1 MLIARGKEGRPAF
14 ITSVEKKITHI
25 YTPMPTVVSHL
36 REVNGA
42 RQDGPCA
49 ASDRS
54 IPSNICVG
62 LEARVPSEELTVTQ
76 RRCTMTRERDDD
88 S

>member
-1 MLIARGKEGRPAF
+1 
-14 ITSVEKKITHI
+14 
-25 YTPMPTVVSHL
+25 MPTVSHL

-62 LEARVPSEELTVTQ
+62 LKARVPSEELTVTSEA
-76 RRCTMTRERDDD
+76 MHDDEEEG
-88 S
+88 